1 MNKLSKKISALAIG
15 FLLIIA
21 ILFFL
26 ILPAISDIKTISA
39 DVADKKSI
47 LEKKSFANQDIK
59 EKLEKINKIK
69 KSPEF
74 YSSFINQGQELDF
87 IETIEKIADR
97 YSIKQNL
104 KITNQADI
112 KREDLS
118 LSINLKGNYI
128 SLMQYLT
135 SLEKEK
141 YYINIESLTLSS
153 DKKTETVNK
162 TYIDDSQKKDEQLKL
177 IIKAKV
183 YFK

>member
-1 MNKLSKKISALAIG
+1 MIPDKTI
-15 FLLIIA
+15 LL
-21 ILFFL
+21 
-26 ILPAISDIKTISA
+26 SDIKTIST

-59 EKLEKINKIK
+59 EKLERINKIK

-74 YSSFINQGQELDF
+74 YSSFINQGQELAF
-87 IETIEKIADR
+87 IETIEKIADK
-97 YSIKQNL
+97 YSVKQDL
-104 KITNQADI
+104 KIINQADI
-112 KREDLS
+112 NKENLS
-118 LSINLKGNYI
+118 LSINLQGDYI

-141 YYINIESLTLSS
+141 YYINIELLTLSS
-153 DKKTETVNK
+153 DKKIETTEE
-162 TYIDDSQKKDEQLKL
+162 TYINDSQKKDEQLKL